1 MNNLCFN
8 NIVKGRYGRKTA
20 YANYESVDENNVIDI
35 VNRGMSIFYYNKP
48 AIEYLWGYVHGDQP
62 SLYRKKIVRDDIV
75 NYVVENHAWEI
86 VQFKTSQTYGEPIQY
101 ISRKDDESINKA
113 VDLLNDYVIDVHKQA
128 RDIKSGEW
136 QSAVGTAYK
145 AVQRAAGMD
154 TPFRIVVPT
163 PLNTFVIYSKITE
176 EPLLAVQI
184 LENNN
189 NEVYWLCFSENKQFT
204 IYNNTLTETK
214 LHAFDGIPIVE
225 YPNNAE
231 RISDVELVIT
241 MLDAI
246 NNMQSNRMD
255 AIEQFVQSWVKFI
268 NCDIDRERYEEMK
281 KAGALVVNSPNG
293 SENKA
298 DVEIMTQELNQT
310 ESQVA
315 KDDLWNNILTIS
327 AIPNKEGNTGGDT
340 QGAVELRNGWDFSKQ
355 RAKLKDPF
363 VIESEKRLAK
373 VILGILRLE
382 GKGLNITTKDFDVQ
396 INHSPTD
403 NMIVKAQSLQYLL
416 ECGINPLIAIKTC
429 GLWGDS
435 EKTFLLSKPY
445 LDNLYKTAQDIEQQ
459 ENQMKKPTNEINNT
473 QNQIATE

>member
-163 PLNTFVIYSKITE
+163 PLNTFVIYSKIRR
-176 EPLLAVQI
+176 AIVGCA
-184 LENNN
+184 N
-189 NEVYWLCFSENKQFT
+189 FGKQ
-204 IYNNTLTETK
+204 
-214 LHAFDGIPIVE
+214 
-225 YPNNAE
+225 
-231 RISDVELVIT
+231 
-241 MLDAI
+241 
-246 NNMQSNRMD
+246 
-255 AIEQFVQSWVKFI
+255 
-268 NCDIDRERYEEMK
+268 
-281 KAGALVVNSPNG
+281 
-293 SENKA
+293 
-298 DVEIMTQELNQT
+298 
-310 ESQVA
+310 
-315 KDDLWNNILTIS
+315 
-327 AIPNKEGNTGGDT
+327 
-340 QGAVELRNGWDFSKQ
+340 
-355 RAKLKDPF
+355 
-363 VIESEKRLAK
+363 
-373 VILGILRLE
+373 
-382 GKGLNITTKDFDVQ
+382 
-396 INHSPTD
+396 
-403 NMIVKAQSLQYLL
+403 
-416 ECGINPLIAIKTC
+416 
-429 GLWGDS
+429 
-435 EKTFLLSKPY
+435 
-445 LDNLYKTAQDIEQQ
+445 
-459 ENQMKKPTNEINNT
+459 
-473 QNQIATE
+473 